1 MIPTF
6 LMSHRSPKVTLVGAG
21 PGDPDLITVKGVNA
35 IKSADIV
42 LYDALVSPEIL
53 NLVPRGVPSLCVGKR
68 AGAHSYK
75 QEEINELIV
84 EFAYLYGH
92 VVRLKGGDPFVFGR
106 GSEEIEYA
114 EAHGVSA
121 SVVPGISSALAVP
134 ASLNIP
140 VTARGISESF
150 WVVTGTTRSGEI
162 SRDIA
167 LAAQSSATVVILMGL
182 NKIQDIMEQFGLHG
196 KHDTPVAVI
205 QNGTLPDQKNII
217 GKVSTIVGL
226 TSQAHIGSPAIIIVG
241 EVVNYA
247 QALKEVVK
255 EVIFQYQ

>member
-6 LMSHRSPKVTLVGAG
+6 FMSHQAPKVTLVGAG
-21 PGDPDLITVKGVNA
+21 PGDPELITLKGIKA
-35 IKSADIV
+35 IKAADIV
-42 LYDALVSPEIL
+42 LYDALVSQEIL
-53 NLVPRGVPSLCVGKR
+53 NMIPKGIPSLCVGKR

-106 GSEEIEYA
+106 GSEEIAYA
-114 EAHGVSA
+114 ASQGVQTFT
-121 SVVPGISSALAVP
+121 VPGISSALAVP
-134 ASLNIP
+134 ASINIP

-150 WVVTGTTRSGEI
+150 WVVTGTTKKGDI
-162 SRDIA
+162 SSDIA

-182 NKIQDIMEQFGLHG
+182 NKIHEIMGQFLFHG
-196 KHDTPVAVI
+196 KQDTPVAVI
-205 QNGTLPDQKNII
+205 QNGTLPDQKNTI
-217 GKVSTIVGL
+217 GKVSTIAGL
-226 TSQAHIGSPAIIIVG
+226 VANAQMGSPAIIIVG

-247 QALKEVVK
+247 GTLNELVKEVV
-255 EVIFQYQ
+255 VQYQ

>member
-1 MIPTF
+1 VCQ
-6 LMSHRSPKVTLVGAG
+6 RYGAAAADAAG
-21 PGDPDLITVKGVNA
+21 TWERGCVQRRA
-35 IKSADIV
+35 RRDIV
-42 LYDALVSPEIL
+42 ET
-53 NLVPRGVPSLCVGKR
+53 
-68 AGAHSYK
+68 
-75 QEEINELIV
+75 
-84 EFAYLYGH
+84 
-92 VVRLKGGDPFVFGR
+92 
-106 GSEEIEYA
+106 

-226 TSQAHIGSPAIIIVG
+226 TSQAHVGSPAIIIVG